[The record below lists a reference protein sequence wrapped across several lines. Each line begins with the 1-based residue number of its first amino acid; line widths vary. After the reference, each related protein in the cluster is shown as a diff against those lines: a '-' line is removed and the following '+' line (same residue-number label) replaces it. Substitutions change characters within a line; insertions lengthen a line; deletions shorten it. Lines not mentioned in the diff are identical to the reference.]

1 MLQKYIQKRTLYP
14 LMNIFRFPFLIVFNE
29 LEEIFFMNRKRLK
42 INNLINILFFFAGL
56 SIGIFLIWPGIFKSE
71 NRRCFYK
78 IIEDGSDGKVSV
90 GTILSIDPNSLIK
103 INNAKNS
110 YGKILRIGDYCF
122 RK

>member
-1 MLQKYIQKRTLYP
+1 MSR
-14 LMNIFRFPFLIVFNE
+14 
-29 LEEIFFMNRKRLK
+29 RKSK
-42 INNLINILFFFAGL
+42 INTLINTLFFVTGI
-56 SIGIFLIWPGIFKSE
+56 SIGIILVWPGILKND
-71 NRRCFYK
+71 NRRCFFN

-103 INNAKNS
+103 IKNAKNT